1 VFLNILRAEMDS
13 NYGKMTLVE
22 LKHESDEKVQA
33 FGIKHLG
40 LAG

>member
-1 VFLNILRAEMDS
+1 MDS

-22 LKHESDEKVQA
+22 LKHESEQKVQA

-40 LAG
+40 FAR